1 MKNLISALLIFFVFS
16 HQIEAQYSNYYNL
29 NVNQKVN
36 ANINQNVN
44 ISGNVYENRTIRTID
59 YGALSMA
66 NAQREA
72 NRLENVKYAD
82 SQQRLKSLEIASDP
96 VKAFEYGEPSI
107 SIFSGKDAKS
117 SGFKKFSLRYIIPNS
132 SLFIKAGVGR
142 YENVSSD
149 NITTEFTIFKPQYNS
164 KKIKIDVESDSKMD
178 DVIVGELNK
187 GADGTD
193 IFVHKKDLNRATV
206 FGVKGFK
213 STLIW
218 EDNYQYAITDNFVS
232 FNSDE
237 ENGIFYAVKVRTYGN
252 KSEVNFEKLEGRRY
266 YLRQL
271 IEKVV
276 STALI
281 YDLKY

>member
-1 MKNLISALLIFFVFS
+1 MKNFISVVLILFVFS
-16 HQIEAQYSNYYNL
+16 IQIKAQYSNYYNL
-29 NVNQKVN
+29 NVNQKLN
-36 ANINQNVN
+36 ANISQNLN
-44 ISGNVYENRTIRTID
+44 ISGNVYENKTIRTID

-72 NRLENVKYAD
+72 NRLENLKYSD
-82 SQQRLKSLEIASDP
+82 EQNRLKSLEIASDP
-96 VKAFEYGEPSI
+96 VKAFEYGKTFIASAL
-107 SIFSGKDAKS
+107 GKDAKRF
-117 SGFKKFSLRYIIPNS
+117 GFKKFTMSYVIPNN
-132 SLFIKAGVGR
+132 SLFVKAGIGR

-149 NITTEFTIFKPQYNS
+149 NITTEIIFSGPMYNS
-164 KKIKIDVESDSKMD
+164 KKIKVDLERGIREDSLT
-178 DVIVGELNK
+178 VGLLNK
-187 GADGTD
+187 DGNGTE

-213 STLIW
+213 STIIW
-218 EDNYQYAITDNFVS
+218 EDNYQYTITDNYVS

-237 ENGIFYAVKVRTYGN
+237 GNGIGYEVKVRTFGN

-281 YDLKY
+281 YDIKY